1 LVTSLNFRFTN
12 PRHSRDVPRVVNTK
26 ESKRRMFNFFKEKQ
40 QPEDGSESTAKSEQ
54 SYEKRRLHYESIKTI
69 TVDEL
74 KELQEKAM
82 HPTVAVKQLEILHEQ
97 GLNDLKQYI
106 GEITIIEYDVDKAL
120 NSVGLRLDRDL
131 RYCRES
137 STPNVY
143 GLIETFLS
151 HVLQNKKQ
159 NLPEVKSYNQ
169 HNFILE
175 KVTSRIASGDLIV
188 ECVKGES
195 TDDNKVHSC

>member
-1 LVTSLNFRFTN
+1 
-12 PRHSRDVPRVVNTK
+12 
-26 ESKRRMFNFFKEKQ
+26 M
-40 QPEDGSESTAKSEQ
+40 
-54 SYEKRRLHYESIKTI
+54 
-69 TVDEL
+69 
-74 KELQEKAM
+74 
-82 HPTVAVKQLEILHEQ
+82 
-97 GLNDLKQYI
+97 
-106 GEITIIEYDVDKAL
+106 
-120 NSVGLRLDRDL
+120 
-131 RYCRES
+131 
-137 STPNVY
+137 
-143 GLIETFLS
+143 IETFLS